1 MTSSETEKL
10 TKSIK
15 DDMQPDEEEK
25 EDTGEDLEPMDIQN
39 PFVHK
44 MEWTDPYDRL
54 RVSTTSFLPFIFH
67 SSKVV

>member
-15 DDMQPDEEEK
+15 DDLQPDEDEK
-25 EDTGEDLEPMDIQN
+25 EDTGEDLEPIDIKN

-44 MEWTDPYDRL
+44 MEWSDPYDRL
-54 RVSTTSFLPFIFH
+54 RVS
-67 SSKVV
+67 VC

>member
-54 RVSTTSFLPFIFH
+54 RVSS
-67 SSKVV
+67 